1 MKKKILKITLSIVLI
16 VILVAGIGLTYL
28 VGAVGGGGPFD
39 FVWKNKLK
47 KMPGNAEK
55 YSLENIEPLENSPLE
70 GKRICYLGSSVTLG
84 LYSMDVSF
92 ADYISYRNG
101 CEYVK
106 EAVSGTTLVD
116 NGKTSYIQRMK
127 NNIGTDEKF
136 DAFVCQLST
145 NDASKEMPM
154 GELSSSENL
163 EDFDTQTVTGAMEY
177 IIVYAKQTWNCP
189 VIFYT
194 GTKYDSKQYQQ
205 MVDVLFEL
213 QDKYGIGVIDLWN
226 DEEMN
231 DVSEKEYEVY
241 MDMKNE
247 QRKIV
252 QMTTKLSEAEED
264 LLDLLKKLGLYDA
277 KLWLSQVRAL
287 VYSKDMVEVR
297 HDLNTQRQKLRK
309 QIEYHN
315 RQKGQQV

>member
-16 VILVAGIGLTYL
+16 LILAVGIGLTYL

-55 YSLENIEPLENSPLE
+55 YSLENIEPLENSPLG

-163 EDFDTQTVTGAMEY
+163 EDFDTQTITGAMEY

-213 QDKYGIGVIDLWN
+213 QDKYGRCV
-226 DEEMN
+226 
-231 DVSEKEYEVY
+231 
-241 MDMKNE
+241 
-247 QRKIV
+247 
-252 QMTTKLSEAEED
+252 
-264 LLDLLKKLGLYDA
+264 
-277 KLWLSQVRAL
+277 
-287 VYSKDMVEVR
+287 
-297 HDLNTQRQKLRK
+297 
-309 QIEYHN
+309 
-315 RQKGQQV
+315 

>member
-116 NGKTSYIQRMK
+116 NGKTSYIQ
-127 NNIGTDEKF
+127 G
-136 DAFVCQLST
+136 
-145 NDASKEMPM
+145 
-154 GELSSSENL
+154 
-163 EDFDTQTVTGAMEY
+163 
-177 IIVYAKQTWNCP
+177 
-189 VIFYT
+189 
-194 GTKYDSKQYQQ
+194 
-205 MVDVLFEL
+205 
-213 QDKYGIGVIDLWN
+213 
-226 DEEMN
+226 
-231 DVSEKEYEVY
+231 
-241 MDMKNE
+241 
-247 QRKIV
+247 
-252 QMTTKLSEAEED
+252 
-264 LLDLLKKLGLYDA
+264 
-277 KLWLSQVRAL
+277 
-287 VYSKDMVEVR
+287 
-297 HDLNTQRQKLRK
+297 
-309 QIEYHN
+309 
-315 RQKGQQV
+315 